1 MKERSGRPL
10 GEVLGRIGAELSD
23 AAGSVDDLHAIV
35 EAAIDAGGATD
46 SLLRRAQT
54 IDILQQHLR
63 ALAQFLDDLSGSI
76 SPGCRIESAE
86 AMRNVKLSRLRE
98 RLGEMCG
105 EDGRENYGAGDL
117 DMFQAPPER

>member
-10 GEVLGRIGAELSD
+10 GEVLGRIGAELTD

-46 SLLRRAQT
+46 SLMRRAQT
-54 IDILQQHLR
+54 IDILQQHLQ
-63 ALAQFLDDLSGSI
+63 ALAQFLDELSASI

-86 AMRNVKLSRLRE
+86 AIGNVKLSRLRE
-98 RLGEMCG
+98 RLSEMCG
-105 EDGRENYGAGDL
+105 EDGPESHAAGDL
-117 DMFQAPPER
+117 HMF